1 MQVLVETLEQ
11 RVADAVRLIA
21 SLREQTATLA
31 RELAVARAALRTED
45 VPPAQPF
52 LDPALVEEL
61 DRLRAERVLV
71 RERVRGL
78 LREIDRVT
86 W

>member
-1 MQVLVETLEQ
+1 MQGVVETLEQ

-31 RELAVARAALRTED
+31 RELAEARDVLHRQDVA
-45 VPPAQPF
+45 PAQPC
-52 LDPALVEEL
+52 LDPALAEEL
-61 DRLRAERVLV
+61 ERLRAERVLV